1 MVVVD
6 VGLEKIGEK
15 RMREIRSWDVG
26 GTPARISDEMYGEG
40 QILKCCNY
48 SVLAF

>member
-15 RMREIRSWDVG
+15 RMREIRSWDIG
-26 GTPARISDEMYGEG
+26 GMPARISDEMGGEG
-40 QILKCCNY
+40 QMFKYFND
-48 SVLAF
+48 SV